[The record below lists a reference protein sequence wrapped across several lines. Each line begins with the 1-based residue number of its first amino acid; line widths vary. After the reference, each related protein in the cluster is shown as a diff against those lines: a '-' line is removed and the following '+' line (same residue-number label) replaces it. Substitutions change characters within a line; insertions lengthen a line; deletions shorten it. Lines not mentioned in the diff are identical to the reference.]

1 MTTIEKMLTAPRSL
15 RDAAEAAAE
24 QALRGEPDAL
34 LASQAQAAR
43 MLACSR
49 FTIRRMT
56 QNGTL
61 RPVMLRGLARY
72 RVSDLKK
79 LAGEAV

>member
-1 MTTIEKMLTAPRSL
+1 MTILEKMLTAPRAL

-34 LASQAQAAR
+34 LATQAQVAR

-49 FTIRRMT
+49 FTVRRMT
-56 QNGTL
+56 QDGTL
-61 RPVMLRGLARY
+61 RPVSLRGLARY
-72 RVSDLKK
+72 QVADVKK
-79 LAGEAV
+79 LAGG